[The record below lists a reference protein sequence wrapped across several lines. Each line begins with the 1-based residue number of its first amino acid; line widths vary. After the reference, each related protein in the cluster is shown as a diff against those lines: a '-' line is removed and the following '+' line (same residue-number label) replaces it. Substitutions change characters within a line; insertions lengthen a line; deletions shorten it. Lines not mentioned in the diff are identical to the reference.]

1 MKKEIPLILLTA
13 VGIESTVS
21 DAKNILSL
29 LCQILWAVYYNNPYF
44 TFEDTEDR
52 EINFSK

>member
-13 VGIESTVS
+13 VGIEFTVS

-29 LCQILWAVYYNNPYF
+29 LCQILWAVYYNNPYL